1 MSLSPL
7 QDSSRQPAATSES
20 ATSEVEQLRAQV
32 IALEQLLEVYE
43 QESIDKASKLEQAL
57 ADLHRHAQH
66 LTHAESALSTLRS
79 MLNSIGDPVIVVDQQ
94 GKFMFLNA
102 FVESVLGISTG
113 CSSLQQWA
121 QTWGVYYSDQTTL
134 YPLESFPLFQAMQG
148 KNVDATEIFVRLA
161 PSLEGHWF
169 SLTAR
174 SFYDQ
179 ENTAQGGIAVFH
191 NITSLKQ
198 TEIALRQ
205 SETGSREQAQ
215 QLQQALHDLHKM
227 QTQLIQTEKMSSLGQ
242 MVAGIAHE
250 INNPVNFI
258 HGNLVCVQNY
268 IQDLIEFTELLQEH
282 SPQAIPVVQDKAED
296 IALEDLLV
304 DLPKALSSMRVG
316 TDRIRQ
322 IVLSLRNFSRLD
334 EASLKSV
341 DIHEGIESTLMILQ
355 HRLKPNAKKAGI
367 AISRVYGD
375 LPLVECYPGQLNQVF
390 MNILSNAIDALES
403 DQAQHSSSQI
413 TICTSVVDSQRIMV
427 TIADNGSGIPEHI
440 QHRIFDPFFTTKP
453 VGKGTGMGLSISY
466 QIITATHGG
475 KLEAFSTPEQG
486 TKFVIQIPIQ
496 QEIDETA

>member
-1 MSLSPL
+1 M
-7 QDSSRQPAATSES
+7 
-20 ATSEVEQLRAQV
+20 
-32 IALEQLLEVYE
+32 
-43 QESIDKASKLEQAL
+43 
-57 ADLHRHAQH
+57 
-66 LTHAESALSTLRS
+66 
-79 MLNSIGDPVIVVDQQ
+79 
-94 GKFMFLNA
+94 
-102 FVESVLGISTG
+102 
-113 CSSLQQWA
+113 
-121 QTWGVYYSDQTTL
+121 
-134 YPLESFPLFQAMQG
+134 
-148 KNVDATEIFVRLA
+148 
-161 PSLEGHWF
+161 EGHWF

-367 AISRVYGD
+367 TISRVYGD

>member
-1 MSLSPL
+1 MSLSLP
-7 QDSSRQPAATSES
+7 QDSSRQPSATSES

-43 QESIDKASKLEQAL
+43 QESMDKAGKLEQAL
-57 ADLHRHAQH
+57 ADLHCHAQH

-79 MLNSIGDPVIVVDQQ
+79 MLNSIGDPVMVVDQQ
-94 GKFMFLNA
+94 GNFLFLNT
-102 FVESVLGISTG
+102 FVESLLGISPD
-113 CSSLQQWA
+113 CSSLQRWA
-121 QTWGVYYSDQTTL
+121 QTWGAYHSDQTTL

-148 KNVDATEIFVRLA
+148 KNVEATEIFVRLE

-179 ENTAQGGIAVFH
+179 ANTVQGGIAVFH

-205 SETGSREQAQ
+205 SETCSREQAQ

-268 IQDLIEFTELLQEH
+268 IQDLIEFTELLQAH
-282 SPQAIPVVQDKAED
+282 SPQAIPVVQDKAEE
-296 IALEDLLV
+296 IALEDLLA

-367 AISRVYGD
+367 AIRRVYGD

-390 MNILSNAIDALES
+390 MNILSNAIDALEM
-403 DQAQHSSSQI
+403 DQDQHSSSQI
-413 TICTSVVDSQRIMV
+413 TICTSVVDSKRIMV
-427 TIADNGSGIPEHI
+427 SISDNGCGIPEPI
-440 QHRIFDPFFTTKP
+440 QNRIFDPFFTTKP

-466 QIITATHGG
+466 QIITVTHAG
-475 KLEAFSTPEQG
+475 KLEVFSTPGQG
-486 TKFVIQIPIQ
+486 TEFVIQIPIQ
-496 QEIDETA
+496 QEVGETA